1 MLLHLAQPCLAP
13 LRVMTLILLPEP
25 EQGLAFA
32 QELAAGFVFSQTD
45 RFYPVQ
51 QLELEPYPL
60 AE

>member
-1 MLLHLAQPCLAP
+1 
-13 LRVMTLILLPEP
+13 MTLILLPEP

-45 RFYPVQ
+45 HFYPVQ